1 MKLSVATMVGLGF
14 STASAF
20 APVLPLATSSA
31 TRSRAR
37 MHYGQQGYGQQ
48 QQDPYYGQQQQQYGN
63 QGQGGY
69 GQQQQYGDQGQGGF
83 AQQGQESYMQATY
96 DFPNPEAG
104 QLYFQ
109 SGDII
114 QVTQQGEADGW
125 WEGALNGQVGWF
137 PSSYCVPYY
146 AQQGQAGYGQQ
157 GQAGYGQQQG
167 QYGAQGA
174 PPAPRETLSAL
185 PQGPQGQFGG
195 FGAMHAPT
203 NRQPVPARPYV
214 RPPQYGTKHNAY
226 DPRSTTQTYE
236 EYNRGGNFRR

>member
-1 MKLSVATMVGLGF
+1 MKLSVATMVALGF

-20 APVLPLATSSA
+20 APVSPLATSSA

-114 QVTQQGEADGW
+114 QVTRQGEPDGW

-174 PPAPRETLSAL
+174 PPPRETLAAL

-195 FGAMHAPT
+195 FGAMHAPA

-214 RPPQYGTKHNAY
+214 RPPQYGTKHDAY